1 MALTKETI
9 SDKIEILG
17 IYKAV
22 QCRQAI
28 VIKEDGTEISRSY
41 HRYTLHPSGCVADL
55 DSDGN
60 PDGSFTHTD
69 TDISAET
76 AEIQAICNGVW
87 TDAIRAAWKTQ
98 DETEKTERG

>member
-9 SDKIEILG
+9 VDKTEVLG

-28 VIKEDGTEISRSY
+28 VIKEDGTEISRSF
-41 HRYTLHPSGCVADL
+41 HRYTLHPSGCVANL

-76 AEIQAICNGVW
+76 AETQAICNGVW
-87 TDAIRAAWKTQ
+87 TDAVRAAWKTHEESQ
-98 DETEKTERG
+98 KG